1 MYQAFF
7 GLREAPFALVPD
19 PRFLYLSERYREAL
33 VHLFYGLRDGG
44 GFVLLS
50 GEVGTGKTLAARTML
65 EHTDPQCQLAL
76 ILNPL
81 LTPQELL
88 LAIATELGA
97 HVPAMASLAQLTE
110 VLHHH
115 FLHNHAAGRKTIVL
129 VDEAQHL
136 SPAALE
142 QLRLLTNL
150 ETGQTK
156 LLQVILIGQPELAAM
171 LDLPVL
177 RQLAQR
183 ITARYHLTPLDYDE
197 SLQYLQHRWQVAAGQ
212 GWPFSRA
219 AGYVLY
225 RCSGGIPRCLN
236 LLAERCLMRA
246 YGHQQR
252 QIGWRCVLGAWRE
265 LRGQHALRLP
275 RLWFS
280 SWLSTRHSS
289 ANTGNAMLSAPITI
303 AFGAGAIYLLAVW
316 QPSWFGLTPTPIST
330 PQVTVT
336 ALSTA
341 AAVASVPNLSV
352 LPPASEPSAPSV
364 SSLPSAA
371 VGESLETLSGVRT
384 IASTPQQALAVLFQ
398 VWGYQLPSGQADCH
412 AASALALR
420 CYQGTASLAR
430 LAALNHPAVLSLQEQ
445 QQNYAAVLY
454 RLTAQDAELLVGDSR
469 WRVSRSWL
477 EAHWNGE
484 FTLLWRPPEPSS
496 QRVIRRGDQGALV
509 QWLASRLPPPDSHSD
524 VTASQSTTSVAP
536 NIRFDA
542 ELEQRLRQFQQLQ
555 GLPADAMAGPLTQIA
570 LSAGNGGP
578 LLAQVASDPL
588 NENISEPPRARLVK
602 ESG

>member
-81 LTPQELL
+81 LTSQELL

-115 FLHNHAAGRKTIVL
+115 FLHNHAAGHKTIVL

-156 LLQVILIGQPELAAM
+156 LLQVILIGQPELAVM

-183 ITARYHLTPLDYDE
+183 ITARYHLTPLGYDE

-303 AFGAGAIYLLAVW
+303 ALGAGAIYLLAVW
-316 QPSWFGLTPTPIST
+316 QPSWFGLTPTPTST
-330 PQVTVT
+330 PQVTAT

-341 AAVASVPNLSV
+341 APVASKPNLSAF
-352 LPPASEPSAPSV
+352 PSASESRV
-364 SSLPSAA
+364 SSLPRAA
-371 VGESLETLSGVRT
+371 VGDSSETLSGVRT

-454 RLTAQDAELLVGDSR
+454 RLSAQDAELLVGERR

-509 QWLASRLPPPDSHSD
+509 QWLASRLPPQDSD
-524 VTASQSTTSVAP
+524 VAASQSTTSVAP
-536 NIRFDA
+536 NIRFDV
-542 ELEQRLRQFQQLQ
+542 ELEQRLRQFQQLR
-555 GLPADAMAGPLTQIA
+555 GLPADAMAGPQTLIA
-570 LSAGNGGP
+570 LSAGSGGP

-588 NENISEPPRARLVK
+588 NENVSEPPRVPLVK
-602 ESG
+602 ENG

>member
-7 GLREAPFALVPD
+7 GLSEAPFALVPD

-44 GFVLLS
+44 GFVLLA

-97 HVPAMASLAQLTE
+97 ALPTMASLAQLTE
-110 VLHHH
+110 ALHHH
-115 FLHNHAAGRKTIVL
+115 FLHNHATGRKTIVL

-156 LLQVILIGQPELAAM
+156 LLQVILIGQPELAVM

-183 ITARYHLTPLDYDE
+183 ITARYHLTPLSYDE
-197 SLQYLQHRWQVAAGQ
+197 SLQYLQHRWQVAGGQ
-212 GWPFSRA
+212 AWPFSRA
-219 AGYVLY
+219 AGYALF

-265 LRGQHALRLP
+265 LRGQHALQLP
-275 RLWFS
+275 RLLFPARF
-280 SWLSTRHSS
+280 STRHASEIPLTGFIS
-289 ANTGNAMLSAPITI
+289 AATTLAL
-303 AFGAGAIYLLAVW
+303 GAGAIYLLALW
-316 QPSWFGLTPTPIST
+316 QPGWFGLTPTHTPETVSSALSVST
-330 PQVTVT
+330 P
-336 ALSTA
+336 
-341 AAVASVPNLSV
+341 AAVEPNLSTPTV
-352 LPPASEPSAPSV
+352 ASAPIV
-364 SSLPSAA
+364 TNATEGASSDTRS
-371 VGESLETLSGVRT
+371 SVRT
-384 IASTPQQALAVLFQ
+384 IASTPQQALEVLFR
-398 VWGYQLPSGQADCH
+398 VWGYQLPSGQADCR

-445 QQNYAAVLY
+445 QQSYAAVLY
-454 RLTAQDAELLVGDSR
+454 RLTTEDAELLVGESR
-469 WRVSRSWL
+469 WRVSRTWL
-477 EAHWNGE
+477 AAHWNGE
-484 FTLLWRPPEPSS
+484 FTLLWRPPEPSV

-509 QWLASRLPPPDSHSD
+509 QWLDGRLRPQDANGD
-524 VTASQSTTSVAP
+524 LSQSQEGDTESH
-536 NIRFDA
+536 NMRFDA
-542 ELEQRLRQFQQLQ
+542 GLEQRLRHFQQQQ
-555 GLPADAMAGPLTQIA
+555 GLPADAMAGPLTLIA
-570 LSAGNGGP
+570 LSAGSGGP
-578 LLAQVASDPL
+578 LLVQTLRELPSA
-588 NENISEPPRARLVK
+588 PPSQPHSVSVVK
-602 ESG
+602 ENG